1 MAGCHLGGPDRHFDR
16 SALLRDSDLIQDVT
30 MLYCPGCGFHQP
42 DTHKYCMSYGTRL
55 PVEWLPQQKLTQLF
69 LGTPTHPSDPPEP
82 VLRVSLYRREEEMIT
97 VDGSIRFV
105 GQHARFSI
113 WHDDRPE
120 CAMSLVESEARRLSR
135 FVEEELHQVEEH
147 RGVSGRTS

>member
-1 MAGCHLGGPDRHFDR
+1 
-16 SALLRDSDLIQDVT
+16 

-42 DTHKYCMSYGTRL
+42 DAHEYCMNCGIRL
-55 PVEWLPQQKLTQLF
+55 PLELLSQKLTQLF

-97 VDGSIRFV
+97 GDGSVSLV

-113 WHDDRPE
+113 WGDDRAE
-120 CAMSLVESEARRLSR
+120 CAMSLVESEARRLAR
-135 FVEEELHQVEEH
+135 FVEDGLHQVGEH
-147 RGVSGRTS
+147 HGISERSA